1 MVAGFHGDGA
11 HGIAV
16 FRALVANSPLGAGI
30 TAFDMGMANLLSDGF

>member
-30 TAFDMGMANLLSDGF
+30 AALDMGMADLSGDGF